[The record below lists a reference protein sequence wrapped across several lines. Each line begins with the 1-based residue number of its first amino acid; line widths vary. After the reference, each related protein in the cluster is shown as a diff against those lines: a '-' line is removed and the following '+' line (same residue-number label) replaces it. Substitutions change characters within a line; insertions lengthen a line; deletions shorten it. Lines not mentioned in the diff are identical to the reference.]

1 MRTWTTDGELV
12 TRRRYERRLDE
23 VFGSSV
29 GGRVM
34 TWARTAGLV
43 RTGKQ
48 GPSHDR
54 PLLPRERAALVL
66 TAALITGTNLTLDAA
81 TKLIVRRPDWIR
93 HALAVAVTGDDLVLT
108 HRVGCALTVEVTIR
122 NGVLRDPVLGIGGA
136 ALAQEAA

>member
-1 MRTWTTDGELV
+1 MRTWTNDGMLV

-43 RTGKQ
+43 RTGRQ

-54 PLLPRERAALVL
+54 PLTGRERAALVL
-66 TAALITGTNLTLDAA
+66 ISSLICGTNLTLAKAA
-81 TKLIVRRPDWIR
+81 DLVVQRPDWIR

-108 HRVGCALTVEVTIR
+108 HRVGCALMVEVTIR
-122 NGVLRDPVLGIGGA
+122 NGVLRDPVLGIGGV

>member
-1 MRTWTTDGELV
+1 MRTWTNDGVLV
-12 TRRRYERRLDE
+12 TRRVYERRLDE

-34 TWARTAGLV
+34 TWTRNAGLV

-54 PLLPRERAALVL
+54 PLLPRERAALIL
-66 TAALITGTNLTLDAA
+66 TSALICGTNLTLDAA

-93 HALAVAVTGDDLVLT
+93 NALAVAVTGEDLVLHHT
-108 HRVGCALTVEVTIR
+108 VGRALTVEVTIR
-122 NGVLRDPVLGIGGA
+122 NAVLRDPEVGVGGMELEMA
-136 ALAQEAA
+136 A

>member
-1 MRTWTTDGELV
+1 MRTWTNDGELV

-34 TWARTAGLV
+34 TWARTARLV

-54 PLLPRERAALVL
+54 PLTGRERAALVVIASL
-66 TAALITGTNLTLDAA
+66 VVGTNLTLDEA
-81 TKLIVRRPDWIR
+81 TALVVVRQDWIR

-122 NGVLRDPVLGIGGA
+122 NGVLRDPVLGIGGV